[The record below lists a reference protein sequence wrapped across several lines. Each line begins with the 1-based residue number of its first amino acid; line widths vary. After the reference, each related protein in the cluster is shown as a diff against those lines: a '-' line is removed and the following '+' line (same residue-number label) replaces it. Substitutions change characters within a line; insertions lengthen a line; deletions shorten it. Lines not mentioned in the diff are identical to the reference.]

1 MQHNSP
7 DQPHSPA
14 GTALGGT
21 APQSGAQGPPLSP
34 TPRLSDADRTI
45 LHALLN
51 PGIGIGVLLQD
62 TGLSFADF
70 ADWCARPD

>member
-1 MQHNSP
+1 MQHNP
-7 DQPHSPA
+7 
-14 GTALGGT
+14 
-21 APQSGAQGPPLSP
+21 PQP

-70 ADWCARPD
+70 ADWCSRPDIKSYLAVIADINLLRARVLLADRAC